1 MIFYFLISIVFI
13 AELIIAI
20 TLVLNLIKLDKVFIK
35 YNELLDSAKPSI
47 KELLITVR
55 KISEQLVEFA
65 PIIVENIKSALINIV
80 MGQVKNTIGALTFW
94 LVKKEVEKQGARY
107 LS

>member
-13 AELIIAI
+13 AELIITFALI
-20 TLVLNLIKLDKVFIK
+20 LNLIKLDKAFIK
-35 YNELLDSAKPSI
+35 YNDLVDSVKPSI

-65 PIIVENIKSALINIV
+65 PMIVENIKSALTNIF
-80 MGQVKNTIGALTFW
+80 MGQVKNALGALIFW
-94 LVKKEVEKQGARY
+94 LVKKEVEKQGAKY